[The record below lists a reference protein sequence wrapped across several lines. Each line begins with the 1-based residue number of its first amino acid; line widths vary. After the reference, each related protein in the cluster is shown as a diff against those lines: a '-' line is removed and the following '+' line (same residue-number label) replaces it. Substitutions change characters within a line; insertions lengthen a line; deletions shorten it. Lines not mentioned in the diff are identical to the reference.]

1 MKRYRFS
8 DVPNHKKLS
17 HFMTYYKLET
27 YLAVFAVVVVGYL
40 LYLALWAPKTD
51 VSVLWISNTYSLEAD
66 GIVTERFGA
75 LDWDCNGDGKVAVML
90 QHAEFGDSFE
100 TTDVDS
106 QIALMTILSAGDTD
120 ILLVSEAALEWGITM
135 DIWGSC
141 GDFGGLKDKAD
152 HEVFAVACSSLPFFR
167 DSGIDAYEAMY
178 VVIAQPREEP
188 EAQERYQR
196 NMQNLTALLEWE
208 N

>member
-8 DVPNHKKLS
+8 DVPNNKKLS

-66 GIVTERFGA
+66 GIMTERFSG

-141 GDFGGLKDKAD
+141 SDFGGLKDKAD

-178 VVIAQPREEP
+178 VVIAQPREDP
-188 EAQERYQR
+188 EAQARYQR

>member
-152 HEVFAVACSSLPFFR
+152 HEVFAVDCSSLPFFR